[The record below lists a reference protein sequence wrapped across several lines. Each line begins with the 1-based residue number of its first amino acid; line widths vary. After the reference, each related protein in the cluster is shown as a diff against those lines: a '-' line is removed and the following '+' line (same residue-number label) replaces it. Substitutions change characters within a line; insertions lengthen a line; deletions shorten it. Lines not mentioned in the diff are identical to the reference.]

1 MQTKL
6 CGLLLGAI
14 LIIAGCS
21 VVEKAE
27 HGLFTI
33 QTNYV
38 ESVTAGPGGVRTTN
52 LVPVKVYVTKPAVE
66 GTIRTGGG
74 VASMIWPPAGWIA
87 TALVG
92 ALGVWAKIRSRK
104 VSEALV
110 QGTEVLREVI
120 KTFPAGAKVDKAVV
134 DTLVRNQKAAG
145 VHEDIKK
152 LTPNVDGREAVAD
165 AKDIRKESVLTS

>member
-1 MQTKL
+1 MKTIPASI
-6 CGLLLGAI
+6 LLGLA
-14 LIIAGCS
+14 LALVSCS

-38 ESVTAGPGGVRTTN
+38 ESVTTGPGGVQTTN

-66 GTIRTGGG
+66 NTIRTGGG

-87 TALVG
+87 TAL
-92 ALGVWAKIRSRK
+92 LGLYSGWAGIRNKK
-104 VSEALV
+104 VKETLV
-110 QGTEVLREVI
+110 QGIEVLREVV
-120 KTFPAGAKVDKAVV
+120 KTFPAGTKADKAVV

-165 AKDIRKESVLTS
+165 AKDIRKDTVTS